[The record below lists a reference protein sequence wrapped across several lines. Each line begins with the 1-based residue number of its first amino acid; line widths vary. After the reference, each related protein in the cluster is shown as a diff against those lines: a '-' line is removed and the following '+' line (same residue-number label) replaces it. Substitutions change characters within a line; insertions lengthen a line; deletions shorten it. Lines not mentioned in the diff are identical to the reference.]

1 MLKEKYIVSMVQNLE
16 DEWKSFL
23 NGDEYQNESKF
34 EKNKINLEDDKKT
47 MENRETDMIVLRD
60 REKKCNELYISTKTK
75 ITYLDKAV
83 DLNMFWDIPII
94 PYTRMEEGIIK
105 KQMKFTCET
114 KEEYEKLNEKQKG
127 IKCLNLNVIKH
138 IDNPK
143 AHIKFKYVCKVNVGI
158 CKKDILCYKTKT
170 KGAFYNC
177 MVLIM
182 RIFHKN
188 EYKEVNVKIF
198 NTGKLSFP
206 GMVDNS
212 LMEKSL
218 NTLVKIFNLC
228 GYKTTYNKNKI
239 DTVLINSNFNCGFF
253 INRDVLYNILKF
265 KYGFNVNYDP
275 CSYPGIQCK
284 YREKDCD
291 VSFMIFRTGSVLIVG
306 KCDEEVL
313 YKIYHKI
320 KNILLDEYKKIYT
333 KSQKQEINKKT
344 KKKKLKKKIIYITN
358 KEERKKQ
365 LEVEE

>member
-1 MLKEKYIVSMVQNLE
+1 MVHNLE
-16 DEWKSFL
+16 DEWESFL
-23 NGDEYQNESKF
+23 NGEEYDDEKAQSEKMSKNTENNEETNEERK
-34 EKNKINLEDDKKT
+34 
-47 MENRETDMIVLRD
+47 TDMIVLQD

-75 ITYLDKAV
+75 ITYLDKEV
-83 DLNMFWDIPII
+83 DLNMFWDIPVL
-94 PYTRMEEGIIK
+94 PYTKMEEGIIK

-114 KEEYEKLNEKQKG
+114 KEEYDKLNEKQKG
-127 IKCLNLNVIKH
+127 IKCLHVNVIKH
-138 IDNPK
+138 IDNPQ

-206 GMVDNS
+206 GMVDS
-212 LMEKSL
+212 TLMEKSL
-218 NTLVKIFNLC
+218 VTLIKIFNNC
-228 GYKTTYNKNKI
+228 GYETGYNKNKI

-253 INRDVLYNILKF
+253 LNRDVLYNILKF
-265 KYGFNVNYDP
+265 NYGFNVNYDP

-284 YREKDCD
+284 YKEKDCD

-306 KCDEEVL
+306 KCNEEVL
-313 YKIYHKI
+313 YKIYNKI
-320 KNILLDEYKKIYT
+320 KNILLDEYEKIYT
-333 KSQKQEINKKT
+333 KSQKQETNKKT
-344 KKKKLKKKIIYITN
+344 KKKKLKKKVIYITN
-358 KEERKKQ
+358 EEPYEQ
-365 LEVEE
+365 PQPQPQPQPIVA